1 MTTFPIKRRTFV
13 GAALGSV
20 LLEANALP
28 PSPQK
33 LRVAAYPLVD
43 EIIKAAMP
51 DWKKIHPH
59 VDIEVVSRQYIDHH
73 TAMTTALS
81 TSAHLPDVMTLESSF
96 LGKFS
101 HGSGLQ
107 DLSQQPYALGQF
119 QNRFVAYA
127 FDHVINA
134 KGAMLAVPTDIGPGT
149 MLYRHDLMA
158 KAGIAE
164 SQLSESWE
172 SYVDAGIELKAK
184 TGSYL
189 IGSAQAIKDIVI
201 RSGIEEGSGQYFD
214 KHSNVL
220 VKSPRF
226 VRAFKLAQRVRF
238 NKLDA
243 RVNNWSNEWAEGFRR
258 GSLATDLTG
267 AWMVGQMANWVA
279 PDTKGLWRA
288 THLPN
293 QSYVGYGGSFYA
305 IPSKSDPAKKKLA
318 WDFIQLMTLNAAM
331 QFKAFKSQDSFPA
344 LLETHQSD
352 FFNEPIPFLGGQKAR
367 LIWREDAQKIKST
380 LIHKQNNFAD
390 EVIGVELDNVL
401 HYGKSIDAALSDAHL
416 LLEKRAKR

>member
-28 PSPQK
+28 SSPLK

-51 DWKKIHPH
+51 DWKKIHPD

>member
-1 MTTFPIKRRTFV
+1 MITFPIKRRTFIGATV
-13 GAALGSV
+13 GGV
-20 LLEANALP
+20 LLNSQAATQ
-28 PSPQK
+28 SPLR

-43 EIIKAAMP
+43 EIIKAALP
-51 DWKKIHPH
+51 DWKKIHPN
-59 VDIEVVSRQYIDHH
+59 VDIEVVSRQYLDHH

-96 LGKFS
+96 VGRFS

-107 DLSQQPYALGQF
+107 DLSLPPYSLGQF
-119 QNRFVAYA
+119 RNRFVPFA
-127 FDHVINA
+127 FDHVIST

-158 KAGIAE
+158 KAGISE

-201 RSGIEEGSGQYFD
+201 RSGIVSGEGQYFD
-214 KHSNVL
+214 KNSQVL
-220 VKSPRF
+220 AKSPRF
-226 VRAFKLAQRVRF
+226 VRAFKLAQKVRQ
-238 NKLDA
+238 NQLDA

-279 PDTKGLWRA
+279 PQTKGLWRA

-305 IPSKSDPAKKKLA
+305 IPSKSDPTKKNLA
-318 WDFIQLMTLNAAM
+318 WDFIQLMTMNAPM
-331 QFKAFKSQDSFPA
+331 QFKAFKSQDAFPA

-367 LIWREDAQKIKST
+367 LIWRDAAQKINST
-380 LIHKQNNFAD
+380 HIHKQNNFAD

-401 HYGKSIDAALSDAHL
+401 HYGKSIEAALNDAHL
-416 LLEKRAKR
+416 LLEKRARR

>member
-1 MTTFPIKRRTFV
+1 
-13 GAALGSV
+13 
-20 LLEANALP
+20 
-28 PSPQK
+28 
-33 LRVAAYPLVD
+33 
-43 EIIKAAMP
+43 
-51 DWKKIHPH
+51 
-59 VDIEVVSRQYIDHH
+59 
-73 TAMTTALS
+73 
-81 TSAHLPDVMTLESSF
+81 MTLESSF
-96 LGKFS
+96 VGRFS

-107 DLSQQPYALGQF
+107 DLSLPPYSLGQF
-119 QNRFVAYA
+119 RNRFVPFA
-127 FDHVINA
+127 FDHVIST

-158 KAGIAE
+158 KAGISE

-201 RSGIEEGSGQYFD
+201 RSGIVSGEGQYFD
-214 KHSNVL
+214 KNSQVL

-226 VRAFKLAQRVRF
+226 VKAFKLAQKVRQ
-238 NKLDA
+238 NQLDA

-279 PDTKGLWRA
+279 PQTKGLWRA

-305 IPSKSDPAKKKLA
+305 IPSKSDPSKKNFA
-318 WDFIQLMTLNAAM
+318 WNFIQLMTMNAPM
-331 QFKAFKSQDSFPA
+331 QFKAFKSQDAFPA

-367 LIWREDAQKIKST
+367 LIWRDAAQKINST
-380 LIHKQNNFAD
+380 HIHKQNNFAD

-401 HYGKSIDAALSDAHL
+401 HYGKSIEAALNDAHL

>member
-28 PSPQK
+28 PSPLK

-51 DWKKIHPH
+51 DWKKIHPN

-201 RSGIEEGSGQYFD
+201 RSGTEEGSGQYFD

>member
-51 DWKKIHPH
+51 DWKKIHPD

>member
-1 MTTFPIKRRTFV
+1 MITFPIKRRAFIGATV
-13 GAALGSV
+13 GGV
-20 LLEANALP
+20 LLNSQASTQ
-28 PSPQK
+28 SPLK

-43 EIIKAAMP
+43 EIIKAAIP
-51 DWKKIHPH
+51 DWKKIHPK
-59 VDIEVVSRQYIDHH
+59 VDIEVVSRQYLDHH

-96 LGKFS
+96 VGRFS

-107 DLSQQPYALGQF
+107 DLSLPPYSLGQYR
-119 QNRFVAYA
+119 NRFVPFA
-127 FDHVINA
+127 FDHVIST

-158 KAGIAE
+158 KAGISE

-201 RSGIEEGSGQYFD
+201 RSGIVSGEGQYFD
-214 KHSNVL
+214 KNSQVL

-226 VRAFKLAQRVRF
+226 VRAFKLAQKVRQ
-238 NKLDA
+238 NQLDA

-279 PDTKGLWRA
+279 PQTKGLWRA

-305 IPSKSDPAKKKLA
+305 IPSKSDPTKKNLA
-318 WDFIQLMTLNAAM
+318 WDFIQLMTMNASM
-331 QFKAFKSQDSFPA
+331 QFKAFKSQDAFPA
-344 LLETHQSD
+344 LVETHQSD

-367 LIWREDAQKIKST
+367 LLWRDAAQKISGT
-380 LIHKQNNFAD
+380 QIHKQNNFAD
-390 EVIGVELDNVL
+390 EVMGVELDNVL
-401 HYGKSIDAALSDAHL
+401 HYGKSIEAALNDAHL
-416 LLEKRAKR
+416 LLEKRAQR

>member
-1 MTTFPIKRRTFV
+1 
-13 GAALGSV
+13 
-20 LLEANALP
+20 
-28 PSPQK
+28 
-33 LRVAAYPLVD
+33 
-43 EIIKAAMP
+43 
-51 DWKKIHPH
+51 
-59 VDIEVVSRQYIDHH
+59 
-73 TAMTTALS
+73 
-81 TSAHLPDVMTLESSF
+81 
-96 LGKFS
+96 
-101 HGSGLQ
+101 
-107 DLSQQPYALGQF
+107 
-119 QNRFVAYA
+119 
-127 FDHVINA
+127 
-134 KGAMLAVPTDIGPGT
+134 
-149 MLYRHDLMA
+149 
-158 KAGIAE
+158 
-164 SQLSESWE
+164 
-172 SYVDAGIELKAK
+172 
-184 TGSYL
+184 
-189 IGSAQAIKDIVI
+189 
-201 RSGIEEGSGQYFD
+201 
-214 KHSNVL
+214 VL

-226 VRAFKLAQRVRF
+226 VRAFKLAQRVRQ

-258 GSLATDLTG
+258 GTLATDLTG

-279 PDTKGLWRA
+279 PDTKGLWRT

-305 IPSKSDPAKKKLA
+305 IPYKSDPAKKKLA

-401 HYGKSIDAALSDAHL
+401 HYGKSIDAALNDAHL

>member
-1 MTTFPIKRRTFV
+1 MMTYPLNRRVFM
-13 GAALGSV
+13 GATLGSV
-20 LLEANALP
+20 WLESHAAGQNP
-28 PSPQK
+28 VK

-43 EIIKAAMP
+43 EIIRAAMP
-51 DWKKIHPH
+51 DWKKIHPN
-59 VDIEVVSRQYIDHH
+59 VDIEVVSRQYLDHH

-96 LGKFS
+96 VGRFS

-107 DLSQQPYALGQF
+107 DLSQSPFDLGQF
-119 QNRFVAYA
+119 RNRFVPYA

-134 KGAMLAVPTDIGPGT
+134 KGAMLAVPTDLGPGT
-149 MLYRHDLMA
+149 MLYRQDLMA
-158 KAGIAE
+158 KAGISE

-172 SYVDAGIELKAK
+172 SYVDAGIQLKAK

-201 RSGIEEGSGQYFD
+201 RSGIGEGEGQYFD
-214 KHSNVL
+214 QNSRVL

-226 VRAFKLAQRVRF
+226 VRAFKLAQKVRQHQ
-238 NKLDA
+238 LDA

-279 PDTKGLWRA
+279 PQTKGLWRA

-305 IPSKSDPAKKKLA
+305 IPTKSDPSKKNLA
-318 WDFIQLMTLNAAM
+318 WDFIKLMTMNASM
-331 QFKAFKSQDSFPA
+331 QFKAFQSQDAFPA

-352 FFNEPIPFLGGQKAR
+352 FFNEPISFLGSQKAR
-367 LIWREDAQKIKST
+367 LIWREAAKKISST
-380 LIHKQNNFAD
+380 KIHKQNNFAD

-401 HYGKSIDAALSDAHL
+401 HYGKSIEAALNDAHL

>member
-1 MTTFPIKRRTFV
+1 MMTYPLNRRTFM
-13 GAALGSV
+13 GATLSSV
-20 LLEANALP
+20 WLESHAAGQNPL
-28 PSPQK
+28 K

-43 EIIKAAMP
+43 EIIRAAMP
-51 DWKKIHPH
+51 DWKKIHPN
-59 VDIEVVSRQYIDHH
+59 VEIEVVSRQYLDHH

-96 LGKFS
+96 VGRFS

-107 DLSQQPYALGQF
+107 DLSQSPFDLGQYR
-119 QNRFVAYA
+119 NRFVPYA

-149 MLYRHDLMA
+149 MLYRQDLMT
-158 KAGIAE
+158 KAGITE
-164 SQLSESWE
+164 RQLCESWE
-172 SYVDAGIELKAK
+172 SYVDAGIQLKAK

-189 IGSAQAIKDIVI
+189 IGSAQTIKDIVI
-201 RSGIEEGSGQYFD
+201 RSGIGAGEGQYFD
-214 KHSNVL
+214 QNSQVL

-226 VRAFKLAQRVRF
+226 IRAFKLAQKVRQHQ
-238 NKLDA
+238 LDA

-279 PDTKGLWRA
+279 PQTKGLWRA

-305 IPSKSDPAKKKLA
+305 IPSKSDPSKKNLA
-318 WDFIQLMTLNAAM
+318 WDFIKLMTMNASM
-331 QFKAFKSQDSFPA
+331 QFKAFQSQDAFPA
-344 LLETHQSD
+344 LLETHQSN
-352 FFNEPIPFLGGQKAR
+352 FFNEPISFLDDQKAR
-367 LIWREDAQKIKST
+367 LIWREAAQKISST
-380 LIHKQNNFAD
+380 KIHKQNNFAD

-401 HYGKSIDAALSDAHL
+401 HYGKSIEAALNDSHL
-416 LLEKRAKR
+416 LLEKRARR

>member
-1 MTTFPIKRRTFV
+1 MITFPIKRRTFIGATV
-13 GAALGSV
+13 GGV
-20 LLEANALP
+20 LLNSQASTQNPL
-28 PSPQK
+28 K

-43 EIIKAAMP
+43 EIIKAAIP
-51 DWKKIHPH
+51 DWKKIHPD

-96 LGKFS
+96 VGKFS

-107 DLSQQPYALGQF
+107 DLSQPPFSLGQF

>member
-1 MTTFPIKRRTFV
+1 MITFPIKRRTFIGATV
-13 GAALGSV
+13 GGV
-20 LLEANALP
+20 LLNSQASTQNPL
-28 PSPQK
+28 K

-43 EIIKAAMP
+43 EIIKAAIP
-51 DWKKIHPH
+51 DWKKIHPD

-96 LGKFS
+96 VGKFS

-107 DLSQQPYALGQF
+107 DLSQPPFSLGQF

-164 SQLSESWE
+164 RQLSESWE

-226 VRAFKLAQRVRF
+226 VRAFTLAQRVRHH
-238 NKLDA
+238 KLDA

-258 GSLATDLTG
+258 GNLATDLTG

-367 LIWREDAQKIKST
+367 LIWRDDAQKIKST

-401 HYGKSIDAALSDAHL
+401 HYGKSIDAALNDAHL

>member
-28 PSPQK
+28 SSPLK

-51 DWKKIHPH
+51 DWKKIHPN

>member
-1 MTTFPIKRRTFV
+1 
-13 GAALGSV
+13 
-20 LLEANALP
+20 
-28 PSPQK
+28 
-33 LRVAAYPLVD
+33 
-43 EIIKAAMP
+43 
-51 DWKKIHPH
+51 
-59 VDIEVVSRQYIDHH
+59 
-73 TAMTTALS
+73 
-81 TSAHLPDVMTLESSF
+81 MTLESSF

-164 SQLSESWE
+164 RQLSESWE

-226 VRAFKLAQRVRF
+226 VRAFTLAQRVRHH
-238 NKLDA
+238 KLDA

-258 GSLATDLTG
+258 GNLATDLTG

-367 LIWREDAQKIKST
+367 LIWRDDAQKIKST

-401 HYGKSIDAALSDAHL
+401 HYGKSIEAALNDAHL

>member
-1 MTTFPIKRRTFV
+1 MITFPIKRRTFIGATV
-13 GAALGSV
+13 GGV
-20 LLEANALP
+20 LLNSQASTQ
-28 PSPQK
+28 SPLK

-51 DWKKIHPH
+51 DWKKIHPN
-59 VDIEVVSRQYIDHH
+59 VDIEVVSRQYLDHH

-96 LGKFS
+96 VGRFS

-107 DLSQQPYALGQF
+107 DLSLPPYSLGQF
-119 QNRFVAYA
+119 RNRFVPFA
-127 FDHVINA
+127 FDHVIST

-158 KAGIAE
+158 KAGISE

-201 RSGIEEGSGQYFD
+201 RSGIVSGEGQYFD
-214 KHSNVL
+214 KNSQVL

-226 VRAFKLAQRVRF
+226 VKAFKLAQKVRQ
-238 NKLDA
+238 NQLDA

-279 PDTKGLWRA
+279 PQTKGLWRA

-305 IPSKSDPAKKKLA
+305 IPSKSDPTKKNFA
-318 WDFIQLMTLNAAM
+318 WDFIQLMTMNAPM
-331 QFKAFKSQDSFPA
+331 QFKAFKSQDAFPA

-367 LIWREDAQKIKST
+367 LIWRDAAQKINST
-380 LIHKQNNFAD
+380 HIHKQNNFAD
-390 EVIGVELDNVL
+390 EVMGVELDNVL
-401 HYGKSIDAALSDAHL
+401 HYGKSIEAALNDAHL
-416 LLEKRAKR
+416 LLEKRAQR

>member
-1 MTTFPIKRRTFV
+1 MITFPIKRRTFIGATV
-13 GAALGSV
+13 GGV
-20 LLEANALP
+20 LLNSQATTQ
-28 PSPQK
+28 SPLK

-43 EIIKAAMP
+43 EIIKAALP
-51 DWKKIHPH
+51 DWKKIHPN
-59 VDIEVVSRQYIDHH
+59 VDIEVVSRQYLDHH

-96 LGKFS
+96 VGRFS

-107 DLSQQPYALGQF
+107 DLSLPPYSLGQF
-119 QNRFVAYA
+119 RNRFVPFA
-127 FDHVINA
+127 FDHVIST

-201 RSGIEEGSGQYFD
+201 RSGIVSGEGQFFD
-214 KHSNVL
+214 KNSQVL

-226 VRAFKLAQRVRF
+226 VRAFKLAQKVRQ
-238 NKLDA
+238 NQLDA

-279 PDTKGLWRA
+279 PQTKGLWRA

-305 IPSKSDPAKKKLA
+305 IPSKSDPTKKNLA
-318 WDFIQLMTLNAAM
+318 WDFIQLMTMNAPM
-331 QFKAFKSQDSFPA
+331 QFKAFKSQDAFPA

-367 LIWREDAQKIKST
+367 LIWRDAAQKINST
-380 LIHKQNNFAD
+380 HIHKQNNFAD

-401 HYGKSIDAALSDAHL
+401 HYGKSIEAALNDAHL
-416 LLEKRAKR
+416 LLEKRARR

>member
-1 MTTFPIKRRTFV
+1 MITFPIKRRTFIRATV
-13 GAALGSV
+13 GGV
-20 LLEANALP
+20 LLNSQAATQ
-28 PSPQK
+28 SPLR

-43 EIIKAAMP
+43 EIIKAALP
-51 DWKKIHPH
+51 DWKKIHPN
-59 VDIEVVSRQYIDHH
+59 VDIEVVSRQYLDHH

-96 LGKFS
+96 VGRFS

-107 DLSQQPYALGQF
+107 DLSLPPYSLGQF
-119 QNRFVAYA
+119 RNRFVPFA
-127 FDHVINA
+127 FDHVIST

-158 KAGIAE
+158 KAGISE

-201 RSGIEEGSGQYFD
+201 RSGIVSGEGQYFD
-214 KHSNVL
+214 KNSQVL

-226 VRAFKLAQRVRF
+226 VRAFKLAQKVRQ
-238 NKLDA
+238 NQLDA

-279 PDTKGLWRA
+279 PQTKGLWRA

-305 IPSKSDPAKKKLA
+305 IPSKSDPTKKNLA
-318 WDFIQLMTLNAAM
+318 WDFIQLMTMNAPM
-331 QFKAFKSQDSFPA
+331 QFKAFKSQDAFPA

-367 LIWREDAQKIKST
+367 LIWRDAAQKINST
-380 LIHKQNNFAD
+380 HIHKQNNFAD

-401 HYGKSIDAALSDAHL
+401 HYGKSIEAALNDAHL
-416 LLEKRAKR
+416 LLEKRARR

>member
-1 MTTFPIKRRTFV
+1 MITFPIKRRTFIGATV
-13 GAALGSV
+13 GGV
-20 LLEANALP
+20 LLNSQASTQNPL
-28 PSPQK
+28 K

-43 EIIKAAMP
+43 EIIKAAIP
-51 DWKKIHPH
+51 DWKKIHPN

>member
-28 PSPQK
+28 PSPLK

-51 DWKKIHPH
+51 DWKKIHPN

>member
-13 GAALGSV
+13 GAALGTV

-28 PSPQK
+28 PSPLK

-51 DWKKIHPH
+51 DWKKIHPN